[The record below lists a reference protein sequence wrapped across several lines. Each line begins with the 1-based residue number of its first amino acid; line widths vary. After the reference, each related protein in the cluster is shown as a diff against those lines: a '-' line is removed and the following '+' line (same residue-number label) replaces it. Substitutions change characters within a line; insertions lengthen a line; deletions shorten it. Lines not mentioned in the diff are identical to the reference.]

1 QLTNRL
7 TIRVLFLLALVINHQ
22 RFFAFIN
29 HSHNKNKNTNSSV
42 YPKVVQ
48 NQNTRRAIDVFK

>member
-1 QLTNRL
+1 L
-7 TIRVLFLLALVINHQ
+7 VLFFLALVINHQ

-29 HSHNKNKNTNSSV
+29 HSQNKNKNTNSSV